1 MQPIGCQDSRGG
13 MSGLPIFVDPSATV
27 VYHTVPKA
35 SNNGQGLVSGGHSQQ
50 PLPSA
55 VTMSVVQNNSPR
67 KHDPISNV
75 PLPPGMEVV
84 LGGKKYKIQYQSY
97 EMTREKASEYI
108 ARCTGTPY
116 SRMSAPPDPET
127 YFRTWGAAGTSREG
141 TGELGGRSTTDRMG
155 VKPAAMATPM
165 AGDRGTIRR
174 SSISTATSEDKHQM
188 QKTPDEVYT
197 TMSPVAS
204 GLPPPLARGGAL
216 PQQHQQQ
223 LSTVPEQQVGGHY
236 QVPTYAPAPKDSDQQ
251 QENLGYFWEDGVWK
265 VWQADSGKTPASA
278 PGASEASSSMPPPLP
293 IQQGQYSQH
302 TQASYTSQLQ
312 TESPQYQYQYQYNY
326 TEQRQ
331 QQQQQQQ
338 QLQQPTSLASNTHDP
353 SSYAASPYAP
363 HPQQQPPQGRGPPPT
378 GLLQAHGIADSSNA
392 SGAGSV
398 DPMLQ
403 RYMI

>member
-1 MQPIGCQDSRGG
+1 MQPIGCQDNRGE
-13 MSGLPIFVDPSATV
+13 MSGLPRFVDPSATV
-27 VYHTVPKA
+27 VYHTVPQA
-35 SNNGQGLVSGGHSQQ
+35 SNSRQGLVSGGHSQQ

-67 KHDPISNV
+67 KHDPLSNV
-75 PLPPGMEVV
+75 PLPPGMEIV

-108 ARCTGTPY
+108 AKCTGTPY

-127 YFRTWGAAGTSREG
+127 YFRTLGAAGVSREG
-141 TGELGGRSTTDRMG
+141 TGELGGRTTTPTTTDRMG

-174 SSISTATSEDKHQM
+174 PSIAASTAEDKHHM

-197 TMSPVAS
+197 TMAPVAS
-204 GLPPPLARGGAL
+204 GLPPPLPRGGAI

-223 LSTVPEQQVGGHY
+223 LPTVPEQQVGGPY

-265 VWQADSGKTPASA
+265 VWQADSGKNPAST

-302 TQASYTSQLQ
+302 AQSSYTSQLQ
-312 TESPQYQYQYQYNY
+312 TESPQYQYQYQYQYNY
-326 TEQRQ
+326 TEQQ
-331 QQQQQQQ
+331 QQPSH
-338 QLQQPTSLASNTHDP
+338 QPTSLAIANP
-353 SSYAASPYAP
+353 SSYADSVYAP
-363 HPQQQPPQGRGPPPT
+363 PPQQQPPQVRGPPPT
-378 GLLQAHGIADSSNA
+378 GFLQAHGIADSSNA
-392 SGAGSV
+392 SGSGSV
-398 DPMLQ
+398 DSMLQ